1 MRTISY
7 MFILLSF
14 VDGSLSDLCIIIIFF
29 GILITLGVVIT
40 LTTLCYYKKK
50 NHKKDNDHLQNY
62 YKDLKHSTTTKEQ
75 KTPEKLEKIYETLG
89 TIKMNESTNNELN
102 CTIEKEKEGL
112 ENVYANV

>member
-1 MRTISY
+1 MRAISY

-29 GILITLGVVIT
+29 GILITLGIVIT

-50 NHKKDNDHLQNY
+50 NHKKDNNHLQNY
-62 YKDLKHSTTTKEQ
+62 YKDLQHSTTKEQ

-89 TIKMNESTNNELN
+89 TIKMNESTTNELN
-102 CTIEKEKEGL
+102 CTIEKEGL
-112 ENVYANV
+112 ENVHANV